1 MASKM
6 TEAVESPLQKK
17 LLLFSRSIAYFL
29 HLLWSY
35 LNCFSWRVFKKC
47 VSLERNTV
55 QIIQRQPI
63 TKHRNS
69 NEKVKQNKRERERAE
84 RMIRSSASK
93 SSNSTT
99 ETPRVRACV

>member
-35 LNCFSWRVFKKC
+35 LNCFSWRVFKKS

-69 NEKVKQNKRERERAE
+69 NEKVKQNKRERESGANDTT
-84 RMIRSSASK
+84 SASK